1 MSSTQKPP
9 SPINVPSYFLG
20 HQTVWRA
27 VLVIWLFGTLAIS
40 VAYALLEQSL
50 GSEPSERQLLRWMI
64 VTLASA
70 WTGVIAVAKCGD
82 NGASPRAGS
91 LVFGTVAMITG
102 LATLFSA
109 PAIVM
114 LAGW

>member
-1 MSSTQKPP
+1 MSSIQKPP
-9 SPINVPSYFLG
+9 SAINVPSYFVG
-20 HQTVWRA
+20 QQTVWRA

-40 VAYALLEQSL
+40 VSYALLEQSL
-50 GSEPSERQLLRWMI
+50 GNEPWERQVLRWMI

-70 WTGVIAVAKCGD
+70 WLGVLAVAKCGD

-91 LVFGTVAMITG
+91 LVFGTVAMVTG
-102 LATLFSA
+102 LATLCSA